1 MQRLAR
7 FLLHPVPSFLV
18 ICLVLPCG
26 LCVAQ
31 EIELPSGP
39 HDPGHV
45 IAPTGYL
52 ELIVPL
58 QDRIGLR
65 LYGFYA
71 GELKAP
77 GAQLDV
83 PIRMK
88 KFLTITPSYLYIAVP
103 ASGLNTVVSKQPARF
118 TQSYE
123 ENQFRIDG
131 TVKFSIRKFEI
142 FERNMYVRR
151 FRPTDEI
158 NRYRNRIGLTHP
170 LSVQGHSSKAFAFYE
185 AYYEGQNG
193 GWNRNRTW
201 GGITVPLEKHVSF
214 QPSYI
219 FESTQKLKDIHYVVF
234 ALIFNVKPK

>member
-1 MQRLAR
+1 MQGFTR
-7 FLLHPVPSFLV
+7 FALHRVPSFVV
-18 ICLVLPCG
+18 ICLVSLGGRCA
-26 LCVAQ
+26 AQ
-31 EIELPSGP
+31 EIEVPTGP
-39 HDPGHV
+39 HDPGYV
-45 IAPTGYL
+45 VAPTGYL

-83 PIRMK
+83 PIRTT

-103 ASGLNTVVSKQPARF
+103 VSGLNTVVSKQPARF
-118 TQSYE
+118 THGYE
-123 ENQFRIDG
+123 ENQFRIDA
-131 TVKFSIRKFEI
+131 TVKFSIHKFEV

-158 NRYRNRIGLTHP
+158 NRYRNRIGLTYP
-170 LSVQGHSSKAFAFYE
+170 LTVGGHISKAFAFYE

-193 GWNRNRTW
+193 GWNRNRVW
-201 GGITVPLEKHVSF
+201 GGITVFLEKHVSF

-219 FESTQKLKDIHYVVF
+219 FESTQKLKDIHYLVF